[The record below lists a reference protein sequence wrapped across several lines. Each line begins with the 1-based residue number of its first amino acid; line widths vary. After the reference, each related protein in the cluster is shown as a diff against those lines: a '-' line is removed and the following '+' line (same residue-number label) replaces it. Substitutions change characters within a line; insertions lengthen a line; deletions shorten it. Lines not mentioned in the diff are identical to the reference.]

1 MRALDSCDINLV
13 IGQDAG
19 NRPSSLYTTLG
30 ESRNDAGRRDGVEE
44 EEETLQR
51 DQGCYEANVKWK
63 QGNPLRLER

>member
-44 EEETLQR
+44 EEER
-51 DQGCYEANVKWK
+51 CKEIRVVMK
-63 QGNPLRLER
+63 QM